1 MKLPPPSPV
10 PFSGLHPRKYGRRR
24 IVILQPEEQT
34 GNRKNKT
41 AWEA

>member
-1 MKLPPPSPV
+1 MKLTPP
-10 PFSGLHPRKYGRRR
+10 LLIRAGR
-24 IVILQPEEQT
+24 IAILQPEEQT